1 MTAAVFPWNRLGIA
15 PTADT
20 GAIRKAYADALRAV
34 DPDADIAGFAEL
46 RRARDEALWLAAHG
60 DKGRAEDDE
69 EDDYG
74 VGDWDDD
81 PAEAWDDSPSALH
94 PDPLAPIDPGVM
106 PDRSEAQQRAEAAW
120 NALVG
125 VLYPEGAVS
134 EEAVTHAELA
144 EGMAALETLIA
155 RAEEADLAEHDALDS
170 GLAELLAS
178 TWPRSA
184 PFVEPANAAFHWLD
198 ESGHLEERWALR
210 FLNQRLKGMRFHEKV
225 QQADHPLNRA
235 WVELSRP
242 GRASW
247 RDRLRVKRLD
257 VHKLLIGVRER
268 YPELEAHLDPER
280 VASWD
285 GGSARLGEGRTSA
298 GRGFIGALAAVLLV
312 FALVRVAAS
321 LIAILSPGE
330 SVPPPVVD
338 AAQID
343 ARIAAI
349 FGPGVGMA
357 TVRAADPDFAEELD
371 LVLRQSDDPEAL
383 NMVRLKALG
392 SAEIAAA
399 DALAVRIDLKAMWLA
414 AAQRQSD
421 EACRRV
427 TRGDFLGLRLE
438 LPAPERAREQALLRQ
453 LLEARVLGVT
463 PSGGETRYAVPGWL
477 AAETLR
483 LSGLTQEALV
493 AALGDPDSPD
503 RCKAES
509 ALVKAVRAAP
519 GKVPVE
525 VLKGL

>member
-1 MTAAVFPWNRLGIA
+1 MNRGAFPWNRLGIA

-20 GAIRKAYADALRAV
+20 GAIRKAYADALRAI

-60 DKGRAEDDE
+60 DGGGAAE
-69 EDDYG
+69 EDDYRL
-74 VGDWDDD
+74 GDWDDD
-81 PAEAWDDSPSALH
+81 AAEAWDDSPSALH
-94 PDPLAPIDPGVM
+94 PDPLAPVDPGVM
-106 PDRSEAQQRAEAAW
+106 PERSEAQQRAEAAW

-125 VLYPEGAVS
+125 VLYPDGAAS

-144 EGMAALETLIA
+144 EGLAALETLIA

-170 GLAELLAS
+170 GLAELFAS

-210 FLNQRLKGMRFHEKV
+210 FLNQRLKGMRFHAKV
-225 QQADHPLNRA
+225 QQAGHPLHRA

-242 GRASW
+242 GRAGW

-257 VHKLLIGVRER
+257 VHKLLTGIRER

-285 GGSARLGEGRTSA
+285 GGSANLGEGRTSA
-298 GRGFIGALAAVLLV
+298 GRGFVGALAAVLLV
-312 FALVRVAAS
+312 FALARVAAS
-321 LIAILSPGE
+321 LMAIIVPGG
-330 SVPPPVVD
+330 D
-338 AAQID
+338 ALAEADPAQID
-343 ARIAAI
+343 AGVAAI
-349 FGPGVGMA
+349 FGPGVEMA
-357 TVRAADPDFAEELD
+357 SVRAADPEFAEELG
-371 LVLRQSDDPEAL
+371 LVLGQSPSEAL

-392 SAEIAAA
+392 SAEIAEA
-399 DALAVRIDLKAMWLA
+399 DALAVRIDLKSIWFA

-421 EACRRV
+421 EACRKV
-427 TRGDFLGLRLE
+427 ARGDLLGLRLE
-438 LPAPERAREQALLRQ
+438 LPEPERAREQALLRQ

-463 PSGGETRYAVPGWL
+463 PRGGETRYAVPGWL

-483 LSGLTQEALV
+483 LSGLSQEALV
-493 AALGDPDSPD
+493 AALADPDSPD

-509 ALVKAVRAAP
+509 ALVEAVRAAP
-519 GKVPVE
+519 GRVPVE

>member
-1 MTAAVFPWNRLGIA
+1 MKGAAFPWNRLGIA

-20 GAIRKAYADALRAV
+20 GAIRKAYADALRAI

-60 DKGRAEDDE
+60 DGGGAEE
-69 EDDYG
+69 EGDYG
-74 VGDWDDD
+74 LGDWEKDA
-81 PAEAWDDSPSALH
+81 AEAWDDSPAALH
-94 PDPLAPIDPGVM
+94 PDPLAPVDPGVM
-106 PDRSEAQQRAEAAW
+106 PERSEAHQRAEAAW

-125 VLYPEGAVS
+125 VLYPDGAAS

-144 EGMAALETLIA
+144 EGLAALETLIA

-170 GLAELLAS
+170 GLAELFAS

-184 PFVEPANAAFHWLD
+184 PFVEPASAAFHWLD

-225 QQADHPLNRA
+225 QQADHPLHRA
-235 WVELSRP
+235 WAELSRP
-242 GRASW
+242 GRAGW

-257 VHKLLIGVRER
+257 VHKLLTGIRER

-285 GGSARLGEGRTSA
+285 GGSASLGEGRTSA
-298 GRGFIGALAAVLLV
+298 GRGFVGALAAVLLV
-312 FALVRVAAS
+312 FALARVAAS
-321 LIAILSPGE
+321 LMAILSPGE
-330 SVPPPVVD
+330 DTPPVVD

-343 ARIAAI
+343 AGVAAI
-349 FGPGVGMA
+349 FGPGTGMA
-357 TVRAADPDFAEELD
+357 AVRAADPEFAEELG
-371 LVLRQSDDPEAL
+371 LVLGQSPSEVL

-392 SAEIAAA
+392 SAEVADA
-399 DALAVRIDLKAMWLA
+399 DALAVRIDLKAIWFA

-421 EACRRV
+421 EACRKV
-427 TRGDFLGLRLE
+427 ARGDFLGLRLE
-438 LPAPERAREQALLRQ
+438 LPASERAGEQALLRQ

-463 PSGGETRYAVPGWL
+463 PKGGETRYAVPGWL

-483 LSGLTQEALV
+483 LSGLSQEALV

-509 ALVKAVRAAP
+509 ALVEAVRAAP
-519 GKVPVE
+519 GRVPVE

>member
-1 MTAAVFPWNRLGIA
+1 MNAAAFPWNRLGIA

-20 GAIRKAYADALRAV
+20 GAIRKAYADALRAI

-60 DKGRAEDDE
+60 DGGGAAEE
-69 EDDYG
+69 EGDYG
-74 VGDWDDD
+74 LGEWDKDA
-81 PAEAWDDSPSALH
+81 AEAWDDSPAALH
-94 PDPLAPIDPGVM
+94 PDPLAPVDPGVM
-106 PDRSEAQQRAEAAW
+106 PERSEAQQRAEAAW

-125 VLYPEGAVS
+125 VLYPDGAAS

-144 EGMAALETLIA
+144 EGLAALGTLIA

-170 GLAELLAS
+170 GLAELFAS

-184 PFVEPANAAFHWLD
+184 PFVEPASAAFHWLD

-225 QQADHPLNRA
+225 QQADHPLHRA
-235 WVELSRP
+235 WAELSRP
-242 GRASW
+242 GRAGW

-257 VHKLLIGVRER
+257 VHKLLTGIRER

-285 GGSARLGEGRTSA
+285 GGSASLGEGRTSA
-298 GRGFIGALAAVLLV
+298 GRGFVGALAAVLLV
-312 FALVRVAAS
+312 FALARVAAS
-321 LIAILSPGE
+321 LVAIIAPDE
-330 SVPPPVVD
+330 AAPPPVVD

-343 ARIAAI
+343 AGVAAI
-349 FGPGVGMA
+349 FGPSTGMA
-357 TVRAADPDFAEELD
+357 AVRAADPEFAEELG
-371 LVLRQSDDPEAL
+371 LALGQSDIRGAL
-383 NMVRLKALG
+383 DLVRLKALA
-392 SAEIAAA
+392 SAEVADA
-399 DALAVRIDLKAMWLA
+399 DALAVRLDLKALWLA
-414 AAQRQSD
+414 AARRRSD
-421 EACRRV
+421 GACRLIA
-427 TRGDFLGLRLE
+427 RGDFRGSALE
-438 LPAPERAREQALLRQ
+438 LSGDERAREQALLRQ

-463 PSGGETRYAVPGWL
+463 PKGGETRYAVPGWL

-483 LSGLTQEALV
+483 LSGLSQEALV

-509 ALVKAVRAAP
+509 ALVEAVRAAP
-519 GKVPVE
+519 GRVPVE

>member
-1 MTAAVFPWNRLGIA
+1 MKAAAFPWNRLGIA

-20 GAIRKAYADALRAV
+20 GAIRKAYADALRAI

-60 DKGRAEDDE
+60 DGDGAEE
-69 EDDYG
+69 EDDDYG
-74 VGDWDDD
+74 LGDLDDD
-81 PAEAWDDSPSALH
+81 AAEAWDDSPAALH
-94 PDPLAPIDPGVM
+94 PDPLAPVDPGVM
-106 PDRSEAQQRAEAAW
+106 PARSEAQQRAEAAW

-125 VLYPEGAVS
+125 VLYPDGAAS

-144 EGMAALETLIA
+144 EGLAALDTLIA

-170 GLAELLAS
+170 GLAELFAS

-225 QQADHPLNRA
+225 RQADHPLHRA

-257 VHKLLIGVRER
+257 VHKLLTGIRER

-285 GGSARLGEGRTSA
+285 GGSASLGEGRTSA
-298 GRGFIGALAAVLLV
+298 GRGFVGALAAVLLV
-312 FALVRVAAS
+312 FALARVAAS
-321 LIAILSPGE
+321 LMAIIVPGG
-330 SVPPPVVD
+330 D
-338 AAQID
+338 ALAEADPAQID
-343 ARIAAI
+343 AGVVAI
-349 FGPGVGMA
+349 FGPGTGMA
-357 TVRAADPDFAEELD
+357 AVRAADPAFAEELG
-371 LVLRQSDDPEAL
+371 LVLGQSPSEAL

-392 SAEIAAA
+392 SAEIAEA
-399 DALAVRIDLKAMWLA
+399 DALAVRIDLKAIWFA

-421 EACRRV
+421 EACRKV
-427 TRGDFLGLRLE
+427 ARGDLLGLRLE
-438 LPAPERAREQALLRQ
+438 LLYSERAREQALLRQ

-463 PSGGETRYAVPGWL
+463 PRGGETRYAVPGWL

-483 LSGLTQEALV
+483 LSGLSQEALV
-493 AALGDPDSPD
+493 AALADPGSPD

-509 ALVKAVRAAP
+509 ALVEAVRAAP
-519 GKVPVE
+519 GRVPVE